1 MIANV
6 TKWIR
11 QTSALHRDADPYGL
25 SFGRLRS
32 LSPISA
38 SGTTQLCAV
47 HRENQAVRSLM
58 AQGRSPPLTVEAT
71 TSISKR
77 TYRNLMRRRNAP
89 LSFNSQEKQRGSDAP
104 SHYRHLVITDAD
116 EVRQP
121 RHLYCRCARLRGG
134 RLSEK
139 LDPVTTSYPA
149 RHMRREFQWCYFR
162 FRHAA
167 QFRSGTPDIS
177 SVHPA
182 RPSRISRPP
191 GGHERPKRSCFF
203 SRRSSYVR
211 T

>member
-89 LSFNSQEKQRGSDAP
+89 LSFNSQEKQHGSDAP
-104 SHYRHLVITDAD
+104 SHYRHLVITQAD
-116 EVRQP
+116 EGRQP
-121 RHLYCRCARLRGG
+121 RHLHCRRARVRGC
-134 RLSEK
+134 RLSQVCASTRIAG
-139 LDPVTTSYPA
+139 VTHRFQHCSAVIGPWRPYRSPLHDSPA
-149 RHMRREFQWCYFR
+149 CRSFGEF
-162 FRHAA
+162 
-167 QFRSGTPDIS
+167 
-177 SVHPA
+177 
-182 RPSRISRPP
+182 
-191 GGHERPKRSCFF
+191 
-203 SRRSSYVR
+203 
-211 T
+211 